1 MFLWRITL
9 IATTLGIICCPAWRG
24 SMPAAPPRT
33 LALVGAKVYP
43 SPTEATIPNGIVLLK
58 DGKIAAVGEAGKVQV
73 PAGSEKLDCTG
84 LVIMAGFQNSH
95 VHFTEQKWDDAAK
108 QPGPKLS
115 QNLADM
121 LTRYGFTNVVD
132 AASFL
137 ENTVAL
143 RTRIESGEIPGPR
156 ILTAGEPLY
165 PPAGTPFYLRG
176 TLPPATLAYM
186 ESSLEPA
193 TPAEAVAVVQKDVAG
208 GADIIK
214 LFTGSLLSPTDV
226 KPMPADVAAAAVAEA
241 HRRNKLVFAHPS
253 DLEGLEIALNAGVDV
268 AAHTTPMAG
277 KWDDTLI
284 ARMKDHHM
292 SLTPTL
298 KLWIYEATKAGA
310 TPDQAERFADAGAGE
325 LGQYERA
332 GGQVLFGTDVGYM
345 TDYDP
350 SEEYVLMSRGGLTP
364 MQILE
369 SLTTAPAARFS
380 ESKTRGRIAPGMDAD
395 IVVLG
400 ADPAQDARNFV
411 KVRYTIRHGR
421 MIYPLPS
428 N

>member
-380 ESKTRGRIAPGMDAD
+380 ESKTRGRIALGMDAD